1 MAIISTIGR
10 RAPRVRAFI
19 AGIYLVLGIGA
30 VTMVYPFLLM
40 LGGTSKSGVDTPD
53 AEVVPRFLVDDVA
66 LYRKDAEGFFNES
79 LGMARLAF
87 NVAEHSFRSFEPP
100 ERPNVA
106 MVAAWRAFLENCPVG
121 PDHYEIAYI
130 GCSLSRG
137 TQPLNLRRFKKAMG
151 QRFGDDLDRLN
162 RETQSEFTS
171 WSSFRATV
179 RYPMLAR
186 TTPAGRSGLDLAY
199 REFKESRPVVERYY
213 PSVEAFYRMEFLQS
227 HHGRDIAAYNQAHGT
242 AFTDWAEVVLP
253 RRCPDAAASPRQ
265 RQDWEI
271 FVREILSPLSF
282 RLDEAATPAYRRYLA
297 ARYQGR
303 MAALNKLHGTDYA
316 DFGEVSLPA
325 AAPKPGGEMTDVAT
339 FVQGWEDPE
348 TGERHQAPAE
358 AIAIHSVDFMFR
370 DFLRERHGSIAALNQ
385 ASGTAYGDWM
395 EILPPQRDAH
405 FLAWFQPQ
413 RGALR
418 REFAVR
424 NFIAVAEFVLLQGRA
439 VFNTVVFCLLTI
451 LCALVVNPLAAY
463 ALSRYRPP
471 SAYKILLFLMMTMA
485 FPPMVT
491 QIPNF
496 LMLRELGL
504 LNTFA
509 ALILPG
515 MANGYS
521 IFLLKGFFDSLPK
534 ELYESAEIDGAGEF
548 CIFWQI
554 TMSLSTP
561 ILAVIALNA
570 FNAAYSNFMMA
581 LLVCQ
586 EPRMWTLMPWLY
598 QLQTHSGQ
606 GIVFASLVIAAVP
619 TFLVFTLCQNVIMRG
634 IVVPVEK

>member
-19 AGIYLVLGIGA
+19 AGIYLILGLGA

-53 AEVVPRFLVDDVA
+53 AEVVPRFLVDDTA
-66 LYRKDAEGFFNES
+66 LYGKDAEGFFNES
-79 LGMARLAF
+79 LSPARLSF
-87 NVAEHSFRSFEPP
+87 NVAEPSFRTFSAPA
-100 ERPNVA
+100 RPNPA
-106 MVAAWRAFLENCPVG
+106 LVAAWREFLMGSPVG
-121 PDHYEIAYI
+121 PDYYEIAYV
-130 GCSLSRG
+130 GTVQSRE
-137 TQPLNLRRFKKAMG
+137 TQPLNLRRFKKAMAR
-151 QRFGDDLDRLN
+151 RFGGDLDRLN
-162 RETQSEFTS
+162 LEMQSEFVS
-171 WSSFRATV
+171 WGGFRATI
-179 RYPMLAR
+179 RYPMLSR
-186 TTPAGRSGLDLAY
+186 TTPPGRSGLDHAY
-199 REFKESRPVVERYY
+199 REFKETRPIEERHY
-213 PSVEAFYRMEFLQS
+213 PSIEAFYRLEFLQNQY
-227 HHGRDIAAYNQAHGT
+227 GRDIAAYNQAHGT
-242 AFTDWAEVVLP
+242 AFADWAGVVLP
-253 RRCPDAAASPRQ
+253 RQCPEATVSPRS

-282 RLDEAATPAYRRYLA
+282 RLDEAANPAYRHYLA

-303 MAALNKLHGTDYA
+303 IASLNKLHGTAHA
-316 DFGEVSLPA
+316 DFAEVSLPHG
-325 AAPKPGGEMTDVAT
+325 APTLGGEMTDVIA
-339 FVQGWEDPE
+339 FVQGWDDPE
-348 TGERHQAPAE
+348 TGTRHQAPAE

-385 ASGTAYGDWM
+385 AAGTAFEDWM

-496 LMLRELGL
+496 LLLRELGL

-598 QLQTHSGQ
+598 QLQMRSGQ

>member
-53 AEVVPRFLVDDVA
+53 AELVPRFLADDLA

-79 LGMARLAF
+79 LSPARQSF
-87 NVAEHSFRSFEPP
+87 NVAEPSFRTFTPP
-100 ERPNVA
+100 SAPNSA
-106 MVAAWRAFLENCPVG
+106 LVAAWGDFLSACPVG
-121 PDHYEIAYI
+121 PDLYEVAYV
-130 GCSLSRG
+130 GTVQSRE
-137 TQPLNLRRFKKAMG
+137 TQPLNLRRFKEAMA
-151 QRFGDDLDRLN
+151 QRFGGDLDQLN
-162 RETQSEFTS
+162 RELQGEFVT
-171 WSSFRATV
+171 WGGFRATI
-179 RYPMLAR
+179 RYPMLSR
-186 TTPAGRSGLDLAY
+186 TTPPGRSGLDQAY
-199 REFKESRPVVERYY
+199 REFKETRPVEERYY
-213 PSVEAFYRMEFLQS
+213 PSVEVFYRLDYLQAQY
-227 HHGRDIAAYNQAHGT
+227 GRDIAAYNQAHGT
-242 AFTDWAEVVLP
+242 ALTEWAQVVLP
-253 RRCPDAAASPRQ
+253 RRCPDEGSPRQ

-282 RLDEAATPAYRRYLA
+282 VLDDTATPAYRRYLA

-303 MAALNKLHGTDYA
+303 IDGLNKLHGTAYA
-316 DFGEVSLPA
+316 DFAEVSLPSG
-325 AAPKPGGEMTDVAT
+325 APALGGEMTDVIA
-339 FVQGWEDPE
+339 FVQGWDDPE

-370 DFLRERHGSIAALNQ
+370 DFLRGRHGSIAALNQ
-385 ASGTAYGDWM
+385 ALGTACGDWM
-395 EILPPQRDAH
+395 EILPPQREAH
-405 FLAWFQPQ
+405 FLAWFTPQ

-418 REFAVR
+418 REFVVR

-496 LMLRELGL
+496 LLLRELGL

-598 QLQTHSGQ
+598 QLQMRSGQ
-606 GIVFASLVIAAVP
+606 GIVFASLVVAAVP